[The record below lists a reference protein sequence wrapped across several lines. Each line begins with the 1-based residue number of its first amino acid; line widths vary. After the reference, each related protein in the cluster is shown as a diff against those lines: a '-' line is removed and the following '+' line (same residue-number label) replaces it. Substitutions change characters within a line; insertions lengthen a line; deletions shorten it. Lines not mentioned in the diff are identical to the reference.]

1 MQKVSE
7 MQDTE
12 VNPPPGGRVASGT
25 DQPGAGVMD
34 TGAVTGGTV
43 VAGGKVVVDVVAVTG
58 VVSRAMGSCNP
69 TGRLAATGEL
79 AEPQAAAASTRVPVV
94 TNATIRLWRN
104 LPPY

>member
-1 MQKVSE
+1 

-34 TGAVTGGTV
+34 AGAVVGGTV
-43 VAGGKVVVDVVAVTG
+43 VAGGKVVVVVGVEVAGAG

-79 AEPQAAAASTRVPVV
+79 AVPQAAATSTRDPVA

>member
-1 MQKVSE
+1 
-7 MQDTE
+7 
-12 VNPPPGGRVASGT
+12 
-25 DQPGAGVMD
+25 MD
-34 TGAVTGGTV
+34 AGAVVGGTV
-43 VAGGKVVVDVVAVTG
+43 VAGGKVVVVVGVEVAGAG

-79 AEPQAAAASTRVPVV
+79 AVPQAAAASTTDPVA